1 MHFAWKTHTQNATYT
16 LPIIPIV
23 FLFIIIYIT
32 KYWLKEMQKNA
43 QTTAQ
48 LHTSHMPVK

>member
-1 MHFAWKTHTQNATYT
+1 MHFAWKTHTQNATHT

-48 LHTSHMPVK
+48 LHSSHMPVK